1 MNMRGSRIRKFRNYL
16 LISQQQ
22 LSNLTKIPKYRL
34 GRIEREEVE
43 MTINELLSISEH
55 LQITPKDIVVEI

>member
-1 MNMRGSRIRKFRNYL
+1 MDMRGSRIRKFRNCL
-16 LISQQQ
+16 QISQQQ

-55 LQITPKDIVVEI
+55 LQIIPRDIVVEI

>member
-1 MNMRGSRIRKFRNYL
+1 MRGSRIRRFRNHL

-34 GRIEREEVE
+34 GRIEREEIE
-43 MTINELLSISEH
+43 MTLDELLLISEH